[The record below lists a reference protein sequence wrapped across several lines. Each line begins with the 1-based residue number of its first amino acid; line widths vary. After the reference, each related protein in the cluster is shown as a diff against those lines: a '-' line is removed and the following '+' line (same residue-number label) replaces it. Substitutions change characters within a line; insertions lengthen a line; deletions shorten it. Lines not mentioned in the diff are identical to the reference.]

1 MKTNR
6 NILRYNHTNNDFD
19 KDMLFKNIKESETL
33 FREEVMDYLYSM
45 YNLEAS
51 ILHEGNISSDIIDKL
66 YNHEFYNQLVA
77 YNIFNRSFK
86 LLNSNKNIK
95 EYIIRYPYVMK
106 VNFTEKELNCM
117 LFELTTNY
125 RRSDLSFYSP
135 TVYSAGELKE
145 INEFRIKSIESQLEN
160 HKSFSSSYYD
170 EYNNPIFIGGPSY
183 VVKEQS
189 EVVKERLKEKL
200 KVLKSYTDDTFEKD
214 SEFYMAS
221 SDLKEEVLNLLLSD
235 FGLNL
240 DKDFS
245 YQHVWSPTEERH
257 KIKEYKNTTI
267 HYL

>member
-1 MKTNR
+1 MKTSR
-6 NILRYNHTNNDFD
+6 DILRYNHINNDFD
-19 KDMLFKNIKESETL
+19 KDILFENIKENENL
-33 FREEVMDYLYSM
+33 FRKEVMDYLYSM

-51 ILHEGNISSDIIDKL
+51 ILHERNISSDIIDKL

-106 VNFTEKELNCM
+106 VNFTEKELNSM

-135 TVYSAGELKE
+135 TVYSAGELKSLNDFKIE
-145 INEFRIKSIESQLEN
+145 SIESQLEN
-160 HKSFSSSYYD
+160 PKSFSSSYYD
-170 EYNNPIFIGGPSY
+170 ADGNSIFITGPSY
-183 VVKEQS
+183 VVEQQS
-189 EVVKERLKEKL
+189 EVVKERLKDEL
-200 KVLKSYTDDTFEKD
+200 KVLKSYTDDTFEKN
-214 SEFYMAS
+214 SEFYRAS

-245 YQHVWSPTEERH
+245 YQHVWNSTEERH
-257 KIKEYKNTTI
+257 KIKEYKTTTI